1 MTGLYVYAL
10 VDSSLDAKL
19 GTGIAGERLRLLTV
33 GSATAVAGKMAQLPS
48 ISPHCLRAHDEI
60 IRRVALASDAILPFR
75 FGTMLATAK
84 DLAEAL
90 SPRLGILLAALERT
104 RGCDQMTL
112 RLYAPAT
119 PESTRPARP
128 ALRDGGGRGTRWLR
142 HRSTAYSLPELAVLR
157 EALSRCVHA
166 EALELHDTPP
176 LVASVFHL
184 VRRSRLADYGAE
196 VAKLEPRLAPA
207 SVVATG
213 PWPPYAFTELE

>member
-1 MTGLYVYAL
+1 MTGIYVYAL
-10 VDSSLDAKL
+10 VGSSLCAKL

-33 GSATAVAGKMAQLPS
+33 GPATAVAGKMARPPS
-48 ISPHCLRAHDEI
+48 ISPRSLRAHDAI

-75 FGTMLATAK
+75 FGTMVATAK

-90 SPRLGILLAALERT
+90 SPRIGVLLEALERT
-104 RGCDQMTL
+104 RGCEQMTL
-112 RLYAPAT
+112 RVYASST
-119 PESTRPARP
+119 PESTRPASQ
-128 ALRDGGGRGTRWLR
+128 ALRDEGHPGTEWLR
-142 HRSTAYSLPELAVLR
+142 LRSTAYTLPELAILR

-184 VRRSRLADYGAE
+184 VRRARLADYGA
-196 VAKLEPRLAPA
+196 AITKLEPRLAPA

-213 PWPPYAFTELE
+213 PWPPYAFTELP